1 MNITKAKISGAEMK
15 LTIELTELEMEKYR
29 DLAVEK
35 LSKQVQLKGFRPG
48 KVPKDVVSAQ
58 LDPNMITAHAIDMAI
73 PPVYVDA
80 VKQESIEP
88 IARPRVTVVSESPL
102 KFEAIIPV
110 YPEVKIK
117 DYKKIKVEKKPVN
130 VTESDL
136 DEEIKRFQSYHA
148 TYSDVDRAAQNGD
161 RVEIDFAGFDEGGA
175 PLDGTT
181 SKNHPLVLGDKS
193 MVPGFEDQIVGMK
206 VGEEKEISVTFPK
219 DYFHQPFQG
228 KVVKFKI
235 KLNRL
240 EQRTIPTLDAEL
252 IKKITGK
259 EMTEADFKAEIR
271 TNLQKNREQ
280 EEQNRLEGEFLDQ
293 VLAGTEVELSHT
305 LIDEEI
311 EFIVEDQKQ
320 HMASR
325 GINWDEYLKATG
337 KTVKDLHDE
346 HHPEAE
352 KRLRVRFAIQELYK
366 LEKIEVADAEVEQSF
381 TDEMKILAS
390 MNYEPKIEEQDMLKK
405 RLANKLKFEKL
416 LGLFQK

>member
-1 MNITKAKISGAEMK
+1 MNITKAKVNGAEMK

-29 DLAVEK
+29 ELAVEK

-48 KVPKDVVSAQ
+48 KVPKDIVSAQ
-58 LDPNMITAHAIDMAI
+58 LDPSMITAHAIDMAI

-80 VKQESIEP
+80 VKQEGIEP
-88 IARPRVTVVSESPL
+88 ISRPQVTVLAESPL
-102 KFEAIIPV
+102 KFEAVIPV

-117 DYKKIKVEKKPVN
+117 DYKKIKVEKKEVT

-136 DEEIKRFQSYHA
+136 EEEIKRFQTYHA
-148 TYSDVDRAAQNGD
+148 TFADVGRAAQNGD
-161 RVEIDFAGFDEGGA
+161 RIEIDFAGFDEGGA

-235 KLNRL
+235 KANRL
-240 EQRTIPTLDAEL
+240 EERTIPSLDAEL
-252 IKKITGK
+252 IKKVTGK
-259 EMTEADFKAEIR
+259 EMTEVDFKAEIR
-271 TNLQKNREQ
+271 INLQKNREQ
-280 EEQNRLEGEFLDQ
+280 ENQNLLEGQFLDQ
-293 VLAGTEVELSHT
+293 VLAGTQVELSHA

-311 EFIVEDQKQ
+311 GFIIDDQKQ
-320 HMASR
+320 HMSSR
-325 GINWDEYLKATG
+325 GINWDDYLKATG

-390 MNYEPKIEEQDMLKK
+390 MNYEPKIEEQDLLKK